1 MQNRKKNIFKGVLIA
16 GAIITGSAFSVN
28 ASNAL
33 SFDELGS
40 GSEIRA
46 KLLNTTDFA
55 FNTFEA
61 KCGEGKYGEESK
73 TKATKTTKTKAETKS
88 KEAKCGEGKC
98 GEADKTKKD
107 PKAKTTKTKS
117 ETKSKEAKCGEG
129 KCGEKK

>member
-1 MQNRKKNIFKGVLIA
+1 MENRKKNIFKGVLIA

-61 KCGEGKYGEESK
+61 KCGEGKCGEESK
-73 TKATKTTKTKAETKS
+73 TKAETTKTKAETKS

>member
-1 MQNRKKNIFKGVLIA
+1 MENRKTNIFKGVLIA

-46 KLLNTTDFA
+46 KLLNSNDVA
-55 FNTFEA
+55 LNTFEA
-61 KCGEGKYGEESK
+61 KCGEGKCGEESK
-73 TKATKTTKTKAETKS
+73 TKAETTKTKAETKS